1 MISVTVA
8 DTTEKVLEEIVK
20 KKKKK
25 SQFLTKEGKETICH
39 H

>member
-20 KKKKK
+20 KKKK
-25 SQFLTKEGKETICH
+25 SISNQRR
-39 H
+39 

>member
-20 KKKKK
+20 KKKKM
-25 SQFLTKEGKETICH
+25 SISNQRR
-39 H
+39 

>member
-20 KKKKK
+20 KKKKC
-25 SQFLTKEGKETICH
+25 QFLTKEGKETICH